1 MTKEN
6 TYTRLHLMRTVVRG
20 GLPVYL
26 WKTGNWSYELELR
39 DSLGDGVAWHGEDVK
54 MSFFM
59 NDCSYEA
66 ALNKFD
72 VVLGSSLPAET
83 SARELMGT
91 W

>member
-6 TYTRLHLMRTVVRG
+6 TYTGMWLMRCVHRG

-39 DSLGDGVAWHGEDVK
+39 DSLGDGVACYGENVK

-72 VVLGSSLPAET
+72 VVLGSSLVAET